1 MDARKGEL
9 VVSAKFLIAYSINNI
24 SNSGTFCH
32 KYNKDIYCIYCHS
45 TIQFLKLQKYQLEGP
60 GISCKEGVGQDSQEH
75 NINIICNK
83 NPF

>member
-32 KYNKDIYCIYCHS
+32 KYNKDIYHHS
-45 TIQFLKLQKYQLEGP
+45 TILFQKLQKSQLEGP
-60 GISCKEGVGQDSQEH
+60 GIWCKEGVS
-75 NINIICNK
+75 
-83 NPF
+83 